1 MSSANALNQA
11 DTNGS
16 EPSRVRLGFLP
27 LTDAAPIII
36 AKERGFFR
44 KVGLD
49 VSLSR
54 EPSWSNIRDK
64 LTAGILDAVAVLAP
78 MALAAEL
85 GVGGFSTPL
94 VTGISL
100 GLNGNA
106 ITVSP
111 ELFRQMA
118 ELDPQGMSERPRSA
132 RPLRSVIDVRRRGGE
147 RRLTLAAV
155 FPFSAHMYELR
166 YWLAAAGIDPDRDL
180 RIIVAAP
187 PTMVGLLRAGNIDGF
202 CVGEP
207 WSSYASQLGCG
218 KVVVSKYDIWNNS
231 PEKVLAV
238 TREWHERHPRTHAAL
253 IRALIEAAR
262 WLDEPDHRLEA
273 AHVIAGESFVD
284 APVEVVRRSL
294 LGSFGDVDR
303 HDEGNRDFHVFYRY
317 AATFPWHS
325 HALWLLGQMWRWG
338 QIDRRC
344 DLPAVAERVYLPE
357 FYRDAAASLDIA
369 MPDNNWKVE
378 GSHDAS
384 WSLANANGPLV
395 MGPDVFIDRL
405 VFDPARWR
413 EYLAA
418 HDIADPRVP
427 IEEMQG

>member
-1 MSSANALNQA
+1 MTSANALHHR
-11 DTNGS
+11 DPTDS
-16 EPSRVRLGFLP
+16 EPSRVRLGFVP

-64 LTAGILDAVAVLAP
+64 LTAGILDAAPVLAP
-78 MALAAEL
+78 MALAADL
-85 GVGGFSTPL
+85 GIGGFSTPL
-94 VTGISL
+94 VTALSL

-106 ITVSP
+106 ITLSP
-111 ELFRQMA
+111 ELFRQMT
-118 ELDPQGMSERPRSA
+118 ELDPAGMAERPRSA
-132 RPLRSVIDVRRRGGE
+132 RPLRRAIEARRHGGD

-218 KVVVSKYDIWNNS
+218 KVVVAKYDIWNNS

-238 TREWHERHPRTHAAL
+238 TRDWHDQHPRTHAAL
-253 IRALIEAAR
+253 IRALVEAAR
-262 WLDEPDHRLEA
+262 WLDDPEHRLEA
-273 AHVIAGESFVD
+273 AHVISGESFID
-284 APVEVVRRSL
+284 APVDAVRPSL
-294 LGSFGDVDR
+294 LGEFDDVERD
-303 HDEGNRDFHVFYRY
+303 DNTDFHVFHRY
-317 AATFPWHS
+317 AATFPWQS

-338 QIDRRC
+338 QIDRAC
-344 DLPAVAERVYLPE
+344 DLPAIAERVYLPG
-357 FYRDAAASLDIA
+357 FYRDAAAPLDIA
-369 MPDNNWKVE
+369 TPAVNSKVE
-378 GSHDAS
+378 GQHGSPWTLTDAT
-384 WSLANANGPLV
+384 APMR
-395 MGPDVFIDRL
+395 MGPDGFIDGR
-405 VFDPARWR
+405 VFDPAHWR
-413 EYLAA
+413 EYLSAF
-418 HDIADPRVP
+418 DIAHPLIAIDR
-427 IEEMQG
+427 MRG